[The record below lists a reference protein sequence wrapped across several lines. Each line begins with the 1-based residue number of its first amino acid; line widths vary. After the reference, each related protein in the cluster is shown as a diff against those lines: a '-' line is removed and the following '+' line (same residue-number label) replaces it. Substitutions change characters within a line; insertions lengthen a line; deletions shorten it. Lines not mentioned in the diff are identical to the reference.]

1 MSALDRLANYSY
13 KQGLNTQVVD
23 SGNPL
28 IDLTTPQGQFL
39 DKVHRSGYKL
49 YNISYMNNVTN
60 EFITEEQYA
69 YLEPI
74 QRGNYSKY
82 FAKTE
87 LYDLL
92 ITQGNQCINAIAGA
106 GKTSALVFKVMYDI
120 LSDEATRLER
130 VPSGLPVKIVDK
142 VWVCTF
148 LRSGAQELK
157 DSLIDWQVKMGYQTS
172 GDQIVFSTL
181 DAEFKRC
188 LNHMGVMTNIG
199 TPQQLQSLL
208 KKAIDSCGITRDG
221 APLIAEDY
229 NVISTIVT
237 YYRGRITNDKYNHP
251 SCKDYHIM
259 PAMLRSLVAQFA
271 TLRHAAGIM
280 DFDEIQELL
289 YKYLYETPNKNVQDF
304 VANRYNY
311 IYLDEFQDTSQK
323 QYEILKFYARGH
335 LGFNTMD
342 FIKPNEDEQ
351 ILYTGQETKGKI
363 VAIGD
368 PSQCIYSFRGSDS
381 RVLTELFDKDFRPTL
396 STLSVNWRCPANI
409 LNPIVPSIHRN
420 KDSATQKITAAKEGG
435 EFNAFRFPNFQ
446 KMVDYLRSEVAK
458 DIENNMSVAILC
470 RTNYD
475 GVIPAFVLQSAKTYF
490 DFGISSEAMTMKSA
504 LPRKILSISSLLLEK
519 STPAVKESLE
529 MLVPRHSRYLLS
541 KLTDTL
547 KTNNCSIWDLPI
559 EDIVYSCPDD
569 LTNFVKSITVVMK
582 PNGKRDR
589 SRDVLVLKE
598 IYKYYSVHVFN
609 TNSVYNQSARSYID
623 TLLYLLEVGNYK
635 NLLDFED
642 DLDSF
647 NVKLQSRIGKLKA
660 PIQIATV
667 HESKGKEYDSVYVWN
682 DCEGSYPSS
691 KCNMNDEFEVGE
703 ERRIHYIA
711 CTRAKKKSS
720 IFTIEGKVGMFVRE
734 MDVVLTNPT
743 QAKMSL

>member
-1 MSALDRLANYSY
+1 MSALDRLSNYSY
-13 KQGLNTQVVD
+13 KDGLQERKVENI
-23 SGNPL
+23 NPL
-28 IDLTTPQGQFL
+28 IDLNTTIGKFL

-49 YNISYMNNVTN
+49 YETDYIDSANNI
-60 EFITEEQYA
+60 ITEEEYA
-69 YLEPI
+69 RLNDTEKSLYT
-74 QRGNYSKY
+74 KH
-82 FAKTE
+82 FTKTE

-92 ITQGNQCINAIAGA
+92 VTQGNQCINAIAGA
-106 GKTSALVFKVMYDI
+106 GKTTALVFKVMYDI
-120 LSDEATRLER
+120 LSGDATRLEQI
-130 VPSGLPVKIVDK
+130 PSGMSVRVVDK

-148 LRSGAQELK
+148 LRSGSQELK
-157 DSLIDWQVKMGYQTS
+157 DSLIEWQMKLGYPTS
-172 GDQIVFSTL
+172 ADQVVFSTL

-188 LNHMGVMTNIG
+188 LNQMGVVTNIG
-199 TPQQLQSLL
+199 TPQQLQGLL

-221 APLIAEDY
+221 APLINEDY
-229 NVISTIVT
+229 NIISTIVT

-259 PAMLRSLVAQFA
+259 PAMLRSLVAQYA

-342 FIKPNEDEQ
+342 FITPSEEEK

-409 LNPIVPSIHRN
+409 LNPIVPSIHKN
-420 KDSATQKITAAKEGG
+420 SDSANQRITAAKQGG
-435 EFNAFRFPNFQ
+435 EFNAYRFPNFQ
-446 KMVDYLRSEVAK
+446 KMVDYLCEEVTK

-475 GVIPAFVLQSAKTYF
+475 GVIPAFVLQSSKTYF
-490 DFGISSEAMTMKSA
+490 DFGISSESMTMASS
-504 LPRKILSISSLLLEK
+504 LPRKILGITSLLLEK
-519 STPAVKESLE
+519 STIAVKESLDL
-529 MLVPRHSRYLLS
+529 LVPRHSRYMLH

-547 KTNNCSIWDLPI
+547 KTNNCSIWDLPL
-559 EDIVYSCPDD
+559 EDIAYSCPESLYD
-569 LTNFVKSITVVMK
+569 FVKTISVVLK
-582 PNGKRDR
+582 PNGKRDS
-589 SRDVLVLKE
+589 SRNILALKE
-598 IYKYYSVHVFN
+598 IYKYYSLNVFN

-623 TLLYLLEVGNYK
+623 TLVYLLDSGNYK

-647 NVKLQSRIGKLKA
+647 NIKLQGRIGKLKA

-682 DCEGSYPSS
+682 DCEGSFPSS

-720 IFTIEGKVGMFVRE
+720 IFTIDGKVSMFVRE
-734 MDVVLTNPT
+734 MDAHLTNPSVI
-743 QAKMSL
+743 KMSI

>member
-1 MSALDRLANYSY
+1 M
-13 KQGLNTQVVD
+13 
-23 SGNPL
+23 
-28 IDLTTPQGQFL
+28 
-39 DKVHRSGYKL
+39 
-49 YNISYMNNVTN
+49 YNKHFT
-60 EFITEEQYA
+60 
-69 YLEPI
+69 
-74 QRGNYSKY
+74 
-82 FAKTE
+82 KTE

-92 ITQGNQCINAIAGA
+92 VTQGNQCINAIAGA
-106 GKTSALVFKVMYDI
+106 GKTTALVFKVMYDI
-120 LSDEATRLER
+120 LSGDATRLEQI
-130 VPSGLPVKIVDK
+130 PSGMSVRVVDK

-148 LRSGAQELK
+148 LKSGSQELK
-157 DSLIDWQVKMGYQTS
+157 DSLIEWQMKLGYPTS
-172 GDQIVFSTL
+172 ADQVVFSTL

-188 LNHMGVMTNIG
+188 LNQMGVVTNIG
-199 TPQQLQSLL
+199 TQQQLQSLL

-221 APLIAEDY
+221 APLINEDY
-229 NVISTIVT
+229 NIISTIVT

-259 PAMLRSLVAQFA
+259 PAMLRSLVAQYA

-342 FIKPNEDEQ
+342 FISPSEEEK

-381 RVLTELFDKDFRPTL
+381 RILTELFDKDFKPTL
-396 STLSVNWRCPANI
+396 SRLSVNWRCPANI
-409 LNPIVPSIHRN
+409 LNPIVPSIHKN
-420 KDSATQKITAAKEGG
+420 SDSANQRITAAKQGG
-435 EFNAFRFPNFQ
+435 EFNAYRFPNFQ
-446 KMVDYLRSEVAK
+446 KMVDYLCEEVTK

-475 GVIPAFVLQSAKTYF
+475 GVIPAFVLQSSKTYF
-490 DFGISSEAMTMKSA
+490 DFGISSESMTMASS
-504 LPRKILSISSLLLEK
+504 LPRKILGITSLLLEK
-519 STPAVKESLE
+519 STVAVKESLDL
-529 MLVPRHSRYLLS
+529 LVPRHSRYMLH

-547 KTNNCSIWDLPI
+547 KTNNCSIWDLPL
-559 EDIVYSCPDD
+559 EDIAYSCPESLYD
-569 LTNFVKSITVVMK
+569 FVKTISVVLK
-582 PNGKRDR
+582 PNGKRDS
-589 SRDVLVLKE
+589 SRNILALKE
-598 IYKYYSVHVFN
+598 IYKYYSLNVFN

-623 TLLYLLEVGNYK
+623 TLLYLLESGNYK

-647 NVKLQSRIGKLKA
+647 NIKLQGRIGKLKA

-667 HESKGKEYDSVYVWN
+667 HESKGKEYDSVYIWN
-682 DCEGSYPSS
+682 DCEGSFPSS

-720 IFTIEGKVGMFVRE
+720 IFTIDGKVSMFV
-734 MDVVLTNPT
+734 
-743 QAKMSL
+743 